1 MLEQIGFVLTTVLG
15 LDDNDLTVWQMAA
28 RAIVAYPVGIAFVR
42 IGKKR
47 FMGDFTAFDVIMG
60 IIIGSILA
68 RAITGNSPF
77 FESLGAG
84 LVLVLLH
91 YLLALLSYNVEWV
104 GGVVK
109 GSGSTLVL
117 DGEIQWEAM
126 RTSHISERDLMGALR
141 EKGGVDGLE
150 QVKLARLERSGNI
163 SVVAAGKLE

>member
-47 FMGDFTAFDVIMG
+47 FMGKFTAIDVIMG

-68 RAITGNSPF
+68 RVIIGNSPF
-77 FESLGAG
+77 FESLGEG

-91 YLLALLSYNVEWV
+91 YLLALLSCKVE
-104 GGVVK
+104 G
-109 GSGSTLVL
+109 
-117 DGEIQWEAM
+117 
-126 RTSHISERDLMGALR
+126 
-141 EKGGVDGLE
+141 
-150 QVKLARLERSGNI
+150 
-163 SVVAAGKLE
+163 